1 MDVFCNRKQAMEAN
15 YVVMIPPSKPLNP
28 LRVLT
33 GVTEAQLKTLKEKYK
48 NLLVF
53 KKEQTND

>member
-1 MDVFCNRKQAMEAN
+1 MDVFCNRKQAMESN

-48 NLLVF
+48 DLLVF

>member
-1 MDVFCNRKQAMEAN
+1 MNIFCNRKQALESN
-15 YVVMIPPSKPLNP
+15 YVVMMPPSKPLNP

-48 NLLVF
+48 DLLVF

>member
-1 MDVFCNRKQAMEAN
+1 MNIFCNRKQALEST

-33 GVTEAQLKTLKEKYK
+33 GVTEAHLKTLKEKHK
-48 NLLVF
+48 NLVVF

>member
-1 MDVFCNRKQAMEAN
+1 MDVFCNRKRAMEAN

-48 NLLVF
+48 DLLVF

>member
-33 GVTEAQLKTLKEKYK
+33 GVTKH
-48 NLLVF
+48 N
-53 KKEQTND
+53 

>member
-1 MDVFCNRKQAMEAN
+1 MNIFCNRKQALESN

-33 GVTEAQLKTLKEKYK
+33 GVTEAHLKTLKEKYK
-48 NLLVF
+48 DLLVF

>member
-1 MDVFCNRKQAMEAN
+1 MNIFCNRKQALESN

-33 GVTEAQLKTLKEKYK
+33 GVTESQLKTLEEKYK
-48 NLLVF
+48 DLVVF

>member
-1 MDVFCNRKQAMEAN
+1 MDVFCNHKQAMESN

-28 LRVLT
+28 LRVLA

-48 NLLVF
+48 DLLVF

>member
-1 MDVFCNRKQAMEAN
+1 MDVFCNRKRAMEAN

-33 GVTEAQLKTLKEKYK
+33 GVTEAQLKTLKEKYP
-48 NLLVF
+48 NLVVF
-53 KKEQTND
+53 KKEEW

>member
-48 NLLVF
+48 DLLVF
-53 KKEQTND
+53 KKEQSND

>member
-1 MDVFCNRKQAMEAN
+1 MNIFCNRKQAVESE

-33 GVTEAQLKTLKEKYK
+33 GVTEAQLKTLKEKYP
-48 NLLVF
+48 NLVVF
-53 KKEQTND
+53 KKEEW

>member
-1 MDVFCNRKQAMEAN
+1 MNIFCNRKQALESN

-33 GVTEAQLKTLKEKYK
+33 GVTETHLKTLKEKHK
-48 NLLVF
+48 NLVVF

>member
-1 MDVFCNRKQAMEAN
+1 MNIFCNRKQALESN

-33 GVTEAQLKTLKEKYK
+33 GVTESQLKTLKEKYK
-48 NLLVF
+48 DLVVF